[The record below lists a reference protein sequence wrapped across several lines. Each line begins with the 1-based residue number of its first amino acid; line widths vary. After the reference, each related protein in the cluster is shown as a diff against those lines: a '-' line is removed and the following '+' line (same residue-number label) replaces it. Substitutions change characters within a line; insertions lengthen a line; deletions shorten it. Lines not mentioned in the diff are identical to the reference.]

1 MEDNT
6 TDKKRFLISLLFP
19 LCFVALL
26 WIIKII
32 EVVTDSNFSNF
43 GLYPLHGKGLIG
55 IVTGP
60 LIHGDWKHLIN
71 NSFPI
76 LALSWGVFYFYRDI
90 AYKVFFLTYFLSQIW
105 LWFFYIRPAWHIGAS
120 GLVYGFGAFLFI
132 SGIIRKNRH
141 LLAISLLVAF
151 LYGSMVWGLLPIEEH
166 ISWEGH
172 LMGLMAGIILAFYYK
187 DFGPPLPQ
195 SAFDEE
201 EDDDDDEN
209 DFFYS
214 DENLNYHYDFLEKPK
229 DNS

>member
-1 MEDNT
+1 MDDKEK
-6 TDKKRFLISLLFP
+6 DKKRLFISLLFP

-26 WIIKII
+26 WIIKTI
-32 EVVTDSNFSNF
+32 EVVTTSNFSNF

-76 LALSWGVFYFYRDI
+76 LILGWGVFYFYRDI
-90 AYKVFFLTYFLSQIW
+90 AYKVFFLIYFLSQIW
-105 LWFFYIRPAWHIGAS
+105 LWFFYVRPAWHIGAS
-120 GLVYGFGAFLFI
+120 GLVYGFGAFLFV
-132 SGIIRKNRH
+132 SGIVRKNRH

-187 DFGPPLPQ
+187 DFGPPLPH
-195 SAFDEE
+195 SVFDEEEE
-201 EDDDDDEN
+201 EDDDDLYYLDDAYKEEQ
-209 DFFYS
+209 S
-214 DENLNYHYDFLEKPK
+214 T
-229 DNS
+229 